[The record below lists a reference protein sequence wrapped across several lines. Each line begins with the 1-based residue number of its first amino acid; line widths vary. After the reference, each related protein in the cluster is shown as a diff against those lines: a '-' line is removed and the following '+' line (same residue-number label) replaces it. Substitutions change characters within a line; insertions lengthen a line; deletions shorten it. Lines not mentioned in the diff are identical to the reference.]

1 MVLVVGGAFQGKK
14 EYVKNN
20 YNQEYALIDN
30 YHLLIRQQ
38 MIEGKDPL
46 KEAVS
51 LVKKNAGRKLIII
64 CDEVGCGVVP
74 MEAFERRYRE
84 MVGRICCYFAGEAS
98 EVIRV
103 VAGIG
108 TRIKADE

>member
-38 MIEGKDPL
+38 MTEGKDPL